1 MTSEILHAKLK
12 ENFGF
17 EKFRPNQE
25 TIINTILSGQDTLAI
40 MPTGGGK
47 SICFQLPALVLPGI
61 TIVISP
67 LIALMKDQVDSL
79 KTNGINACYINSSQT
94 SQEQQ
99 FYIDNLKSNN
109 FKLVYIAPES
119 LSYLDVVFNELTVS
133 LIAIDEAH
141 CISSWGHDFR
151 PAYTNLGYLKSRFP
165 STPVLALTATAD
177 KATRTDITKQL
188 KLRNPKTFVASFD
201 RKNLSLEVRPAL
213 DRVKQIIDFVENKP
227 NESGIIYCLSRK
239 TTEELA
245 LKLQKNGVKA
255 KAYHAGLE
263 NKLRAKTQD
272 EFIND
277 DCQVVCATIA
287 FGMGIDKSN
296 VRWVIHYNLPK
307 NIEGY
312 YQEIGRAGRDGL
324 PAETVLFESY
334 ADVIQLQKFAS
345 EGLNSDVQL
354 AKLERMKQYADA
366 LSCRRKIL
374 LSYFGE
380 LVKENCGNCDIC
392 KNPPTF
398 FDGTIIAQKALSAIS
413 RLQESEPLAVIVDFL
428 RGSKNAY
435 IYEKNYQSLKT
446 YGIGD
451 DISWYD
457 WNQYLI
463 QLINLGYCEIAF
475 HQHNKIL
482 LTPFARKVLFEGE
495 KVKLNTVVKKV
506 IDKNEI
512 KETKTKA
519 AKNSLFEILRKLRY
533 EISKDEE
540 VPAYVIFSDAALR
553 QMETLRP
560 MSDEEFL
567 AIDGV
572 GKAKLEKYGS
582 EFIDAI
588 VYYEK
593 VKKENAK
600 SKPKKEGNTYKT
612 TLELFQSGVS
622 VEEIA
627 EKRNL
632 GHTTIISHLA
642 KLYVDGN
649 DIEISQFVGE
659 KEISE
664 LQKAQIE
671 LEFPTA
677 LKPYYDYFEEK
688 MSYDKIRFGLAFLER
703 HKNEDEKLKI
713 KAYSLDE
720 KRLENPEAYKKWSSG
735 EDSDLVHNFYL
746 GKKVKEIA
754 LLLGRNEGAINSR
767 LKKLELKK

>member
-1 MTSEILHAKLK
+1 MTSEILHAALK

-25 TIINTILSGQDTLAI
+25 TIINTILAGQDALAI

-47 SICFQLPALVLPGI
+47 SICFQLPALILPGI

-79 KTNGINACYINSSQT
+79 KTNGISACYINSSQ
-94 SQEQQ
+94 SAQEQQ
-99 FYIDNLKSNN
+99 YYIENLKSNT

-119 LSYLDVVFNELTVS
+119 LSYLDVAFNELTIS

-188 KLRNPKTFVASFD
+188 NLIKPKTFIASFD
-201 RKNLSLEVRPAL
+201 RANLSLEVRPAL

-245 LKLQKNGVKA
+245 EKLKKNGITA
-255 KAYHAGLE
+255 KAYHAGLD
-263 NKLRAKTQD
+263 NDTRAKTQD
-272 EFIND
+272 QFIND

-345 EGLNSDVQL
+345 DGLNADIQL
-354 AKLERMKQYADA
+354 AKLDRMKQYADA
-366 LSCRRKIL
+366 VSCRRKIL

-380 LVKENCGNCDIC
+380 LVTENCGNCDIC

-398 FDGTIIAQKALSAIS
+398 FDGTVLAQKALSAIT
-413 RLQESEPLAVIVDFL
+413 RLKESEPLAVIVDFL
-428 RGSKNAY
+428 RGSRNAY
-435 IYEKNYQSLKT
+435 IYEKNYQTLKT

-482 LTPFARKVLFEGE
+482 LTPFAKKVLFEGE
-495 KVKLNTVVKKV
+495 KVKLTTVVKKV
-506 IDKNEI
+506 IDKSEI
-512 KETKTKA
+512 KEAKTKT
-519 AKNSLFEILRKLRY
+519 AKNSLFETLRKLRY
-533 EISKDEE
+533 EIAQEEE
-540 VPAYVIFSDAALR
+540 VPAYVIFSDASLR
-553 QMETLRP
+553 QMEILRP
-560 MSDEEFL
+560 MTDEDFL
-567 AIDGV
+567 AVEGV

-582 EFIDAI
+582 EFINAI
-588 VYYEK
+588 IEFYKNKSVVK
-593 VKKENAK
+593 KDKKEN
-600 SKPKKEGNTYKT
+600 TYKK
-612 TLELFQSGVS
+612 TLELYESGIS
-622 VEEIA
+622 VDEIA
-627 EKRNL
+627 ERRSL
-632 GHTTIISHLA
+632 GRTTIISHLA
-642 KLYVDGN
+642 KLYVDGHDLDLN
-649 DIEISQFVGE
+649 PFISDTEITEIE
-659 KEISE
+659 
-664 LQKAQIE
+664 KAK
-671 LEFPTA
+671 TA
-677 LKPYYDYFEEK
+677 LENPNALRPYFDYFEEK

-703 HKNEDEKLKI
+703 KNQTI
-713 KAYSLDE
+713 Q
-720 KRLENPEAYKKWSSG
+720 
-735 EDSDLVHNFYL
+735 
-746 GKKVKEIA
+746 
-754 LLLGRNEGAINSR
+754 
-767 LKKLELKK
+767 

>member
-1 MTSEILHAKLK
+1 MTSEILHATLK

-47 SICFQLPALVLPGI
+47 SICFQLPALIVPGI

-79 KTNGINACYINSSQT
+79 KTNGISACYINSSQS

-99 FYIDNLKSNN
+99 YYIDNLKSNT

-119 LSYLDVVFNELTVS
+119 LSYLDMAFNELTIS

-165 STPVLALTATAD
+165 STPILALTATAD

-188 KLRNPKTFVASFD
+188 NLKKAKTFIASFD
-201 RKNLSLEVRPAL
+201 RANLSLEVRPAL
-213 DRVKQIIDFVENKP
+213 DRVKQIIDFIGNKP

-245 LKLQKNGVKA
+245 EKLKKNGITA
-255 KAYHAGLE
+255 KAYHAGLDNE
-263 NKLRAKTQD
+263 TRAKTQD
-272 EFIND
+272 QFIND

-312 YQEIGRAGRDGL
+312 YQEIGRAGRDGM

-345 EGLNSDVQL
+345 EGLNSDIQL
-354 AKLERMKQYADA
+354 AKLDRMKQYADA
-366 LSCRRKIL
+366 VSCRRKIL

-380 LVKENCGNCDIC
+380 LVTENCGNCDIC

-398 FDGTIIAQKALSAIS
+398 FDGTILAQKALSAIT
-413 RLQESEPLAVIVDFL
+413 RLKESEPLAVIVDFL
-428 RGSKNAY
+428 RGSRNAY
-435 IYEKNYQSLKT
+435 IYEKNYQTLKT

-482 LTPFARKVLFEGE
+482 LTPFAKKVLFEGE
-495 KVKLNTVVKKV
+495 KVKLTTVVKKV

-512 KETKTKA
+512 KEAKAKT
-519 AKNSLFEILRKLRY
+519 AKNSLFETLRKLRY
-533 EISKDEE
+533 DIAQEEE
-540 VPAYVIFSDAALR
+540 VPAYVIFSDASLR
-553 QMETLRP
+553 QMEILRP
-560 MSDEEFL
+560 MTDEEFL
-567 AIDGV
+567 AVEGV

-582 EFIDAI
+582 EFIQAI
-588 VYYEK
+588 IEFQRNKSV
-593 VKKENAK
+593 VKKE
-600 SKPKKEGNTYKT
+600 KKDNTYKK
-612 TLELFQSGVS
+612 TLELFENGISI
-622 VEEIA
+622 EEIA
-627 EKRNL
+627 EQRGL
-632 GHTTIISHLA
+632 SQTTIISHLA

-649 DIEISQFVGE
+649 NIDLSQFVSE
-659 KEISE
+659 EEISKIE
-664 LQKAQIE
+664 KAQIE
-671 LEFPTA
+671 LENPDA
-677 LKPYYDYFEEK
+677 LRPYFDYFEEK

-703 HKNEDEKLKI
+703 
-713 KAYSLDE
+713 
-720 KRLENPEAYKKWSSG
+720 KKQT
-735 EDSDLVHNFYL
+735 
-746 GKKVKEIA
+746 IQ
-754 LLLGRNEGAINSR
+754 
-767 LKKLELKK
+767 

>member
-1 MTSEILHAKLK
+1 MNSEILHARLK

-17 EKFRPNQE
+17 EKFRPNQQN
-25 TIINTILSGQDTLAI
+25 IINTILSGQDTLAI

-47 SICFQLPALVLPGI
+47 SICFQLPALILPGI

-79 KTNGINACYINSSQT
+79 KTNGISACYINSSQ
-94 SQEQQ
+94 SAEEQQ
-99 FYIDNLKSNN
+99 FYIDNLKSNT

-119 LSYLDVVFNELTVS
+119 LSYLDVVFSELTIS

-151 PAYTNLGYLKSRFP
+151 PAYTNLGYLKNRFP
-165 STPVLALTATAD
+165 STPILALTATAD

-188 KLRNPKTFVASFD
+188 NLKNSKTFIASFD

-213 DRVKQIIDFVENKP
+213 DRVKQIIDFIENKP

-245 LKLQKNGVKA
+245 EKLKKNGITA
-255 KAYHAGLE
+255 KAYHAGLD
-263 NKLRAKTQD
+263 NIVRAKTQD

-345 EGLNSDVQL
+345 EGLNADVQL
-354 AKLERMKQYADA
+354 AKLDRMKQYADA

-380 LVKENCGNCDIC
+380 LVTENCGNCDIC

-398 FDGTIIAQKALSAIS
+398 FDGTILAQKALSAIT
-413 RLQESEPLAVIVDFL
+413 RLKESEPLAVIVDFL
-428 RGSKNAY
+428 RGSKNAH
-435 IYEKNYQSLKT
+435 IYDKNYQELKT
-446 YGIGD
+446 YGIGA

-475 HQHNKIL
+475 HQHNRIL

-495 KVKLNTVVKKV
+495 KVKLTTVVKKV
-506 IDKNEI
+506 IDK
-512 KETKTKA
+512 KETKE
-519 AKNSLFEILRKLRY
+519 AKSKVKTVEGSLFETLRKLRY
-533 EISKDEE
+533 EIAQKDE

-582 EFIDAI
+582 EFINAI
-588 VYYEK
+588 IEFQK
-593 VKKENAK
+593 NKKTNTKTKKE
-600 SKPKKEGNTYKT
+600 STTYKA
-612 TLELFQSGVS
+612 TLELFQNGVS

-627 EKRNL
+627 ETRNL
-632 GHTTIISHLA
+632 GISTVISHLA
-642 KLYVDGN
+642 KLYLDGI
-649 DIEISQFVGE
+649 DIDVSQF
-659 KEISE
+659 ISDQE
-664 LQKAQIE
+664 VELLQKAQIE
-671 LEFPTA
+671 LENPNA
-677 LKPYYDYFEEK
+677 LKPYFDHFEEK
-688 MSYDKIRFGLAFLER
+688 IGYDKIRFGLAVL
-703 HKNEDEKLKI
+703 
-713 KAYSLDE
+713 E
-720 KRLENPEAYKKWSSG
+720 KRKQ
-735 EDSDLVHNFYL
+735 
-746 GKKVKEIA
+746 
-754 LLLGRNEGAINSR
+754 
-767 LKKLELKK
+767 